1 MRILICRK
9 AAMSWLAASL
19 QNHPEI
25 ALFLVLG
32 VGHAV
37 AKYSPRRRIRY
48 TRMKS
53 TTPTFSTYLL

>member
-1 MRILICRK
+1 
-9 AAMSWLAASL
+9 MSWLAASL